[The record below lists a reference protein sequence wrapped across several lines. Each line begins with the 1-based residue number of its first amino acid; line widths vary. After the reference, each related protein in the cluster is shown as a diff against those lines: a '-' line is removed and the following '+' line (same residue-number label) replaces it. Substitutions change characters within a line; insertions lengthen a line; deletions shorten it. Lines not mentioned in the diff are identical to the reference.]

1 MPVLRNPSTLHE
13 REVPDEAVPFFVNQG
28 YVVLD
33 AAGRVKAQQ
42 STTTASDNKKES

>member
-1 MPVLRNPSTLHE
+1 MPTLRHQATLHE
-13 REVPDEAVPFFVNQG
+13 VEVSDEAVPFFINQG

-42 STTTASDNKKES
+42 PATGSDNKNKEQ